1 MRWIDAEERYG
12 RLLAMVAALCLLAMC
27 LPADAQTVAVDA
39 AKVTWV
45 NATQMS
51 DGSPI
56 PATGDNAL
64 KETQIQRGSCNAD
77 GTFGVVQQQVNVLPT
92 VLMVLFENLPPA
104 KYCFRGLHVTNGLRN
119 SNWSGVASKTTVAP
133 PPPIQKTK
141 PPVITVG

>member
-12 RLLAMVAALCLLAMC
+12 RLLAVATLLCLLMLC

-39 AKVTWV
+39 AKVSWV

-56 PATGDNAL
+56 PAAGDNAL
-64 KETQIQRGSCNAD
+64 KETQVQRGACNAD

-92 VLMVLFENLPPA
+92 VLFVLFENLPPA
-104 KYCFRGLHVTNGLRN
+104 KYCFRARHVTNGLLN
-119 SNWSGVASKTTVAP
+119 SNWSAVASKTTLAP
-133 PPPIQKTK
+133 PPPTQKTR
-141 PPVITVG
+141 PPVITIG